1 MRAHKQVAPADSM
14 IGFTWFFVKKQWG
27 KLLLIQILWLGWSID
42 QTIFPLLFGKIVDGF
57 TSYSG
62 DKSTVWEAIKWPV
75 IGAVSLWATIEVNF
89 RIGEV
94 LIASTFPKLEKQ
106 TRMYLFSRILDQ
118 SQSFFSSR
126 FAGNIATKISDLVD
140 NIDHI
145 VFMLIVL
152 YIPVVVAI
160 IIASVI
166 FYLVNPFFAVLLGG
180 WALLHIALTLKTA
193 SKCADYS
200 QDHAEARSTLNGR
213 IVDSITN
220 FFAVKSFANKA
231 FEMKYAGV
239 IQEQEQA
246 LFKKMLMYIMKV
258 RAILGI
264 AGFLGAGILINAY
277 AYWLWLND
285 MITVGDIVVIFNTT
299 WNLLGMLWSATL
311 EIPNLFKEIGIV
323 KQALQL
329 VQEPIGLKDAL
340 DAKPLRVTKGEIE
353 FQKVHFQYGH
363 TTPLFTNKSI
373 KISAGEKI
381 GLVGFSGSGKTTF
394 VNLIMRFYDIQ
405 SGRILIDGQDIA
417 KVTQESL
424 RKSIAL
430 IPQDPALFHR
440 TLIDNIRYGLPEAT
454 DEEVIEAAKKAH
466 AHDFIMCFEEQ
477 YNTLVGER
485 GVKLSGGQRQRIAI
499 ARAILKNAP
508 ILILDEATSALDS
521 HTEQD
526 IQDSLSLLMEQ
537 RTTLVIA
544 HRLSTLLHMDRLLIF
559 DKGVIVEAGTHKQL
573 IEKKGVYQKLWRS
586 QVGGFL
592 PDS

>member
-1 MRAHKQVAPADSM
+1 MRMQKEIAPANSTL
-14 IGFTWFFVKKQWG
+14 GFIWFFVRKQWG
-27 KLLLIQILWLGWSID
+27 KILLIQLLWFGWSID
-42 QTIFPLLFGKIVDGF
+42 QTIFPLFFGHIIDGF
-57 TSYSG
+57 TTYSG
-62 DKSTVWEAIKWPV
+62 DKSAVWEAIKWPV
-75 IGAVSLWATIEVNF
+75 IGAISLWVGIEINF

-94 LIASTFPKLEKQ
+94 LIANTFPILEKQ
-106 TRMYLFSRILDQ
+106 TRMYLFSHIQDQ

-140 NIDHI
+140 NVDHI
-145 VFMLIVL
+145 VFMLVVL
-152 YIPVVVAI
+152 YIPVVLAI
-160 IIASVI
+160 IIATVI

-180 WALLHIALTLKTA
+180 WALIHIALTLKTA

-231 FEMKYAGV
+231 YEMKYAGV

-258 RAILGI
+258 RAILGV
-264 AGFLGAGILINAY
+264 AGFLGAGLFINIY

-285 MITVGDIVVIFNTT
+285 MITVGEIVIIFNTT

-311 EIPNLFKEIGIV
+311 EIPNLFKEVGIV
-323 KQALQL
+323 RQALQL
-329 VQEPIGLKDAL
+329 VQEPIGLQDAPN
-340 DAKPLRVTKGEIE
+340 AKALKVTKGGIE
-353 FQKVHFQYGH
+353 FQKVHFQYGQ
-363 TTPLFTNKSI
+363 TTPLFTEKSI
-373 KISAGEKI
+373 KIHPGEKV

-405 SGRILIDGQDIA
+405 SGQILIDHQNIA
-417 KVTQESL
+417 DVTQESL
-424 RKSIAL
+424 RKSISL
-430 IPQDPALFHR
+430 IPQDPSLFHR
-440 TLIDNIRYGLPEAT
+440 SLMDNIRYGRPDAE
-454 DEEVIEAAKKAH
+454 DWEVIDAAKKAH
-466 AHDFIMCFEEQ
+466 AHDFIMALGEQ
-477 YNTLVGER
+477 YDTLVGER
-485 GVKLSGGQRQRIAI
+485 GIKLSGGQRQRIAI
-499 ARAILKNAP
+499 ARAILKDAP

-521 HTEQD
+521 QTEKD
-526 IQDSLSLLMEQ
+526 IQDSLSQLMEN

-559 DKGVIVEAGTHKQL
+559 DKGVIIEAGTHKEL